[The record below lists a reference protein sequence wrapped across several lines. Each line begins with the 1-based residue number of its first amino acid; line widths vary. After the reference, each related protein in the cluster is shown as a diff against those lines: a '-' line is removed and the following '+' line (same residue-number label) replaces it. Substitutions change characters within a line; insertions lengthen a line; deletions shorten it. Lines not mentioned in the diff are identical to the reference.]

1 MGKVP
6 VATAHHDWVEALR
19 GAGRMR
25 VAVVGG
31 SGRLGS
37 RLVRFLVKAG
47 HQVVVLDTTPPQP
60 LNGLRFVGCDL
71 LERDRFPYAAL
82 RGCTAVVHLAA
93 LHGAHLVSG
102 ADRRRFWAV
111 NVDGTHRA
119 LDAARRAG
127 VGRFVLASTTSV
139 YGPGSPAGQPARVL
153 DEETPLAP
161 EDIYDLTKIA
171 AERLLREAARDG
183 MTGVA
188 LRLGRFFFPSVADY
202 HLRKLSTGLDVRDAC
217 QAVALALLAPPGRRA
232 AAYCVASDLPLER
245 EQRRRLGLDA
255 AQVLDEVL
263 PTFAGLARRRGVA
276 IPSRVGKSVS
286 TAAIRRALG
295 YAPERSLAWLES
307 TWSLQPRQAPR
318 PRAAPQRRRV
328 TANVDHLSAALY

>member
-6 VATAHHDWVEALR
+6 VAAAHHDWVEALR

-102 ADRRRFWAV
+102 TDRRRFWAV

-119 LDAARRAG
+119 LDAA
-127 VGRFVLASTTSV
+127 T
-139 YGPGSPAGQPARVL
+139 GSPAGQPARVL

-171 AERLLREAARDG
+171 AERLLREATRDG

-245 EQRRRLGLDA
+245 EQRLRLGLDA

-295 YAPERSLAWLES
+295 YAPERSLAWLAS